1 MRFSDFYEAFNFL
14 RNHKLCEC
22 EIDQGNRRK
31 SVVNY
36 FDRCLSISVVKI
48 NPKTDEIDANMSNN
62 TKTEVWL
69 EFGRAFIDY
78 NTTDSV
84 MFEHDYRLDCEGD
97 TFEEA
102 IIKLANLVDQFYYD
116 NGEDILKITE
126 V

>member
-48 NPKTDEIDANMSNN
+48 NPETDEIDTNMSNN

-78 NTTDSV
+78 SITDDV
-84 MFEHDYRLDCEGD
+84 MFEHDYRLDCGGD

>member
-48 NPKTDEIDANMSNN
+48 NPETDEIDTNMSNN

-84 MFEHDYRLDCEGD
+84 MFEHDYRLDCGGD

>member
-14 RNHKLCEC
+14 RNHELCEC

-31 SVVNY
+31 SIVNY

-48 NPKTDEIDANMSNN
+48 NPETGEIDANMSNN

-78 NTTDSV
+78 NITDDV
-84 MFEHDYRLDCEGD
+84 MFEHDYRLDWGGD

-102 IIKLANLVDQFYYD
+102 IIKLANLVDKFYYD
-116 NGEDILKITE
+116 NGEDIFKITE
-126 V
+126 L

>member
-1 MRFSDFYEAFNFL
+1 MRFSDFYKAFNFL

-48 NPKTDEIDANMSNN
+48 NPETDEIDANMSNN

-78 NTTDSV
+78 SITDDV
-84 MFEHDYRLDCEGD
+84 MFEHDYRLDCGGD

-116 NGEDILKITE
+116 NGEDIFKITE
-126 V
+126 L

>member
-48 NPKTDEIDANMSNN
+48 NPETDEIDANMSNN

-69 EFGRAFIDY
+69 EFGRAFIDHSI
-78 NTTDSV
+78 TDDV

>member
-22 EIDQGNRRK
+22 KINQGNRRK

-48 NPKTDEIDANMSNN
+48 NPETDEIDANMSNN

-78 NTTDSV
+78 SITDDV
-84 MFEHDYRLDCEGD
+84 MFEHDYRLDCGGD

-116 NGEDILKITE
+116 NGEDIFKITE
-126 V
+126 L

>member
-14 RNHKLCEC
+14 RNHELCEC

-31 SVVNY
+31 SIVNY
-36 FDRCLSISVVKI
+36 FDRCLNISVVKI
-48 NPKTDEIDANMSNN
+48 NPETGEIDANMSNN

-78 NTTDSV
+78 NITDDV
-84 MFEHDYRLDCEGD
+84 MFEHDYRLDCGGD

-116 NGEDILKITE
+116 NGEDIFKITE
-126 V
+126 L

>member
-48 NPKTDEIDANMSNN
+48 NPETDEIDANMSNN

-126 V
+126 I

>member
-48 NPKTDEIDANMSNN
+48 NPETGEIDANMSNN

-78 NTTDSV
+78 NITDDV

>member
-1 MRFSDFYEAFNFL
+1 MRFSDFYKAFNFL

-22 EIDQGNRRK
+22 EIDQGNRHK

-48 NPKTDEIDANMSNN
+48 NPETDEIDANMSNN

-78 NTTDSV
+78 NITNDV

>member
-48 NPKTDEIDANMSNN
+48 NPETGEIDANMSNN

-78 NTTDSV
+78 SITDDV

-116 NGEDILKITE
+116 NGEDIFKITE
-126 V
+126 L

>member
-48 NPKTDEIDANMSNN
+48 NPETGEIDANMSNN

-78 NTTDSV
+78 SITDDV
-84 MFEHDYRLDCEGD
+84 MFEHDYRLDCGGD

>member
-22 EIDQGNRRK
+22 EIDQSNRRK

-48 NPKTDEIDANMSNN
+48 NPETGEIDANMSNN

-84 MFEHDYRLDCEGD
+84 IFEHDYRLDCEGD

>member
-31 SVVNY
+31 SIVNY

-48 NPKTDEIDANMSNN
+48 NPETGEIDANMSNN
-62 TKTEVWL
+62 TKTEVWH
-69 EFGRAFIDY
+69 EFGRACIEY
-78 NTTDSV
+78 NKTDSV
-84 MFEHDYRLDCEGD
+84 MFEHDYRLDCESD

-116 NGEDILKITE
+116 NGEDIFKITE
-126 V
+126 L

>member
-48 NPKTDEIDANMSNN
+48 NPETDEIDANMSNN

-116 NGEDILKITE
+116 NGEDIFKITE

>member
-48 NPKTDEIDANMSNN
+48 NPETDEIDANMSNN

>member
-1 MRFSDFYEAFNFL
+1 M

-22 EIDQGNRRK
+22 EIDQSNRRK

-48 NPKTDEIDANMSNN
+48 NPETDEIDTNMSNN

-84 MFEHDYRLDCEGD
+84 IFEHDYRLDCEGD

>member
-22 EIDQGNRRK
+22 EIDQGNRHK

-48 NPKTDEIDANMSNN
+48 NPETDEIDTNMSNN

-78 NTTDSV
+78 SITDDV

-116 NGEDILKITE
+116 NGEDIFKTTE

>member
-48 NPKTDEIDANMSNN
+48 NPETDEIDANMSNN

-84 MFEHDYRLDCEGD
+84 MFEHDYRLDCGGD